1 MDIQAAVS
9 SALEPHLD
17 SDACE
22 YITSLLSED
31 ANDEDSREAVGA
43 LIAGSVL
50 DDQFDPEEITAAF
63 FALLDI
69 SNVASEQEYAEEPA
83 LRKLDQ
89 AVTMKEHD
97 VTTYAS
103 GLTSGVD
110 SHGNTIDTEKQSD
123 IASFYANM
131 IDISSNEAAMS
142 ERARRKQRQ
151 KELRERM
158 DAEERLRAI
167 DEAMAML
174 EDTPN
179 DAEESMKEANAVDN
193 SADVHLKNFDL
204 SNLRG
209 GGPNL
214 LDNASLTLAK
224 GRRYGLMGRNGC
236 GKTTLLTFLA
246 SRQIPGAV
254 PKNMSMLLVRQEI
267 MGNEWTAVE
276 TVLKS
281 DVKRESVKRFITW
294 CEEELEKLE
303 NGITAVEED
312 DAVDK
317 SDAPKAKG
325 DRKNRQK
332 LRDRKQQN
340 MASKVAKKNN
350 FQDESKEQKKAKL
363 TEKLGKAYERLAM
376 IEEVEGGD
384 PEPKARKI
392 LAGLGFTPE
401 MQDKPT
407 MELSGGWRMR
417 VSLSC
422 ALFANPSLL
431 LLDEPTNHLDL
442 EAVLW
447 LEKFLT
453 TTFTGTLVV
462 VSHDRHFL
470 NEIVTDVVHFHR
482 GNLKTFRG
490 DISNFEGV
498 REEDRI
504 RQIRLREQQEAKREH
519 LQKYI
524 DLHAQAG
531 ENGVKAARQRKS
543 KQKKLDKLGVMAQ
556 DGKKWK
562 ASYDGDADEVEDF
575 KEDEEV
581 ELTFP
586 DPGGFDGDIIR
597 LEQVEFGYSPDKIL
611 LSDVDLSIS
620 LSSRAA
626 LLGRNGM
633 GKSTLIKLAVGGLQ
647 PSKGKAVID
656 NRAKIE
662 YLAQHQLEQLDPDS
676 TPLQTMI
683 DRYPGDHSNSHIGDL
698 RRYLANFGLG
708 GEVLPIQKIHTMSG
722 GQKCRLCLAC
732 AMYRRPHLLILDEPT
747 NHLDLETTQALIE
760 AIREFQGGVLIVSHD
775 QHLLTSVCKNIY
787 VVEHGGLEELREGN
801 SAEEAFQAYKR
812 AIVLGKR

>member
-1 MDIQAAVS
+1 
-9 SALEPHLD
+9 
-17 SDACE
+17 
-22 YITSLLSED
+22 
-31 ANDEDSREAVGA
+31 
-43 LIAGSVL
+43 
-50 DDQFDPEEITAAF
+50 
-63 FALLDI
+63 
-69 SNVASEQEYAEEPA
+69 
-83 LRKLDQ
+83 
-89 AVTMKEHD
+89 
-97 VTTYAS
+97 
-103 GLTSGVD
+103 
-110 SHGNTIDTEKQSD
+110 
-123 IASFYANM
+123 
-131 IDISSNEAAMS
+131 
-142 ERARRKQRQ
+142 
-151 KELRERM
+151 
-158 DAEERLRAI
+158 
-167 DEAMAML
+167 
-174 EDTPN
+174 
-179 DAEESMKEANAVDN
+179 
-193 SADVHLKNFDL
+193 
-204 SNLRG
+204 
-209 GGPNL
+209 
-214 LDNASLTLAK
+214 
-224 GRRYGLMGRNGC
+224 
-236 GKTTLLTFLA
+236 
-246 SRQIPGAV
+246 
-254 PKNMSMLLVRQEI
+254 
-267 MGNEWTAVE
+267 
-276 TVLKS
+276 
-281 DVKRESVKRFITW
+281 
-294 CEEELEKLE
+294 
-303 NGITAVEED
+303 
-312 DAVDK
+312 
-317 SDAPKAKG
+317 
-325 DRKNRQK
+325 
-332 LRDRKQQN
+332 
-340 MASKVAKKNN
+340 
-350 FQDESKEQKKAKL
+350 
-363 TEKLGKAYERLAM
+363 
-376 IEEVEGGD
+376 
-384 PEPKARKI
+384 
-392 LAGLGFTPE
+392 
-401 MQDKPT
+401 
-407 MELSGGWRMR
+407 
-417 VSLSC
+417 
-422 ALFANPSLL
+422 
-431 LLDEPTNHLDL
+431 L

-747 NHLDLETTQALIE
+747 NVSTIVPDNHFELFSFLICIMLFSIFVKHLDLETTQALIE